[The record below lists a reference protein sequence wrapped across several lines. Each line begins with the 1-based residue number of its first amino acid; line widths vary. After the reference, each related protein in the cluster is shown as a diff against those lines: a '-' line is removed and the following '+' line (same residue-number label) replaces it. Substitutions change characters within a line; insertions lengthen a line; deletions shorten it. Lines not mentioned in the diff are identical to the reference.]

1 MYRVYKAVMSVL
13 VPIRRMVKL
22 DHENEEV
29 MIISSPIRLIVGGSA
44 RLVKLAMS
52 HHRAIN
58 GSIVC
63 RPRVRSMVRLCT
75 HS

>member
-1 MYRVYKAVMSVL
+1 MYKAVMSVL
-13 VPIRRMVKL
+13 APIRRMVKL

-44 RLVKLAMS
+44 RLVKLAVS
-52 HHRAIN
+52 HHRSIN

-63 RPRVRSMVRLCT
+63 RP
-75 HS
+75 

>member
-1 MYRVYKAVMSVL
+1 MYRVYKAVISVL

-29 MIISSPIRLIVGGSA
+29 IIISSLIRLIVGGSA
-44 RLVKLAMS
+44 RLVKLAVS
-52 HHRAIN
+52 HHRAIS

-63 RPRVRSMVRLCT
+63 RPRVRNMVRLCT
-75 HS
+75 RS

>member
-1 MYRVYKAVMSVL
+1 VVNIYRVYKAVISVL

-29 MIISSPIRLIVGGSA
+29 MIISSLIRLIVGGSA
-44 RLVKLAMS
+44 RLVKLAES
-52 HHRAIN
+52 HHRAIS

-63 RPRVRSMVRLCT
+63 RP
-75 HS
+75 

>member
-13 VPIRRMVKL
+13 ALIRRMVKL
-22 DHENEEV
+22 ERENEEV
-29 MIISSPIRLIVGGSA
+29 MIISSPIRLIVGGIA

-63 RPRVRSMVRLCT
+63 KPRVKSMVRLCT
-75 HS
+75 RS